1 MAKKKKS
8 KNNKAKTEKKNRK
21 GGLARGFESF
31 KDSDEDDSMSAVVG
45 RITGK
50 PQPEP
55 ENGREITEEQAPEQA
70 VDVRD
75 APPPKGRS
83 DTLSEIVSKLD
94 GDAAYYVNFL
104 LDEDW
109 KVRKSAV
116 EAIAI
121 RKLQTP
127 PELAGFL
134 ADDENSEVREAAG
147 KLSE

>member
-1 MAKKKKS
+1 MAKKKKP
-8 KNNKAKTEKKNRK
+8 KNNKAKAEKKNRK

-31 KDSDEDDSMSAVVG
+31 KDSDKDDSMSAVVG

-50 PQPEP
+50 PQQEKD
-55 ENGREITEEQAPEQA
+55 GREITEEQAPEQA

-104 LDEDW
+104 LDDDW

-116 EAIAI
+116 EAITT